1 MNEVEKYIQMTKN
14 KELNWTGG
22 FVNRNEGLFR
32 LVSRYKDRSLH
43 LTVRLVGTI
52 THRLS
57 VYFDGGDEEHYVE
70 GVEEL
75 TKRLIGVTSWN

>member
-1 MNEVEKYIQMTKN
+1 MNEVEKYIQLTKN

-32 LVSRYKDRSLH
+32 LVARYKDRSLH
-43 LTVRLVGTI
+43 LTIKLLGKI
-52 THRLS
+52 NHRLS
-57 VYFDGGDEEHYVE
+57 IYYDDGAEYHYTQ

-75 TKRLIGVTSWN
+75 SKRLIGVI